1 MSDCRSRGFIKASD
15 WWGGLTLRT
24 SHHVNMITKL
34 QQYHKSSNIIYDHD
48 LRHFICNGIVV
59 ELKCCQWAIILLSVM
74 MINSDLPNLTDL
86 SAAPADS
93 FFLLSFNYSLSKLQ
107 SVLGSLLVLLN
118 MNLRYKM
125 DRFNWYTRR
134 YY

>member
-1 MSDCRSRGFIKASD
+1 
-15 WWGGLTLRT
+15 
-24 SHHVNMITKL
+24 
-34 QQYHKSSNIIYDHD
+34 
-48 LRHFICNGIVV
+48 
-59 ELKCCQWAIILLSVM
+59 M

>member
-1 MSDCRSRGFIKASD
+1 
-15 WWGGLTLRT
+15 
-24 SHHVNMITKL
+24 
-34 QQYHKSSNIIYDHD
+34 
-48 LRHFICNGIVV
+48 
-59 ELKCCQWAIILLSVM
+59 M

-86 SAAPADS
+86 SVAAADS

-107 SVLGSLLVLLN
+107 SVLGSLVVLLN

-125 DRFNWYTRR
+125 DRFNWHTRR